1 MPRAHGGAKLHH
13 LGWRANGDS
22 FDVALAVNRLLAA
35 GGHAWRLHSTS
46 NQLDAGD
53 YLIELTASQRAAIAD
68 LGLKSAPWEA
78 AIPRE
83 AQPLDAAIPLLFAG
97 TASRFPYYAYYA
109 LCLLRP

>member
-1 MPRAHGGAKLHH
+1 MPHAHGGAQLYY

-22 FDVALAVNRLLAA
+22 FDVPLAVNRVLAA
-35 GGHAWRLHSTS
+35 GGHAWRLRATS

-83 AQPLDAAIPLLFAG
+83 AQPLNAAVPLLFAG
-97 TASRFPYYAYYA
+97 TASRFPYYAY
-109 LCLLRP
+109 